1 MSLFIG
7 IDDTDAGDSIG
18 TGALA
23 RELAVLLERDHG
35 VRVLGITRHQLF
47 VHPDIPYTS
56 HNSSACIEVE
66 GGSAAAVLRGACR
79 ALISYLFHPGA
90 DPGLC
95 IARPDGIRSPTVQ
108 AFSRRTKREVV
119 RKDEAIGL
127 AAASGAILEEL
138 GGTGLGVIGALAA
151 CGLRAGGDDGRF
163 LALPG
168 ARQVTGEM
176 TVSELKGKVPIDLVV
191 DENDRALEGN
201 CLIDTRGWVRPE
213 LRKGRVVLPVERQSG
228 RHVVLK
234 RKAGDGDL

>member
-23 RELAVLLERDHG
+23 RELAVLLERDRG
-35 VRVLGITRHQLF
+35 VQILGITRHQLF

-56 HNSSACIEVE
+56 HNSSACIEVA
-66 GGSAAAVLRGACR
+66 GGAAAADLHGACR

-95 IARPDGIRSPTVQ
+95 IARPDGIRSPAVQ
-108 AFSRRTKREVV
+108 AFSRRAKREIV

-127 AAASGAILEEL
+127 AAAGGAILEEL

-151 CGLRAGGDDGRF
+151 CGLRASGDDGRF

-213 LRKGRVVLPVERQSG
+213 LREGRVVLPVERQSG

-234 RKAGDGDL
+234 RKGGDGDL